1 MARISGGVNLQS
13 LENIKFCD
21 ALRFQS
27 PTTKGE
33 DTSMGRHRIHILSR
47 HEGYASFL
55 VYTSAGFY
63 LWMWLLAI
71 SGCGDGWPSPSSVAY
86 AFANQRGYDVTT
98 RLPSCFQLKP
108 EQSCVHEQSK
118 DISRADED
126 MRDRR
131 SCLMSILMGT
141 CSAIYAD
148 VADAVDAERH
158 SQFIVSNSEDTSI
171 GSTNQP
177 VIVTLP
183 MEPASGGTF
192 CIRCTL
198 FASGNDDTSTT
209 SLLGN
214 LLNVPLE
221 TSFQL
226 YRAIIDTGSPY
237 LVLPSSGLETNL
249 LSNDGHSRFSLA
261 HVIQSFG
268 TLFPSNNDGG
278 SLGLLTSSEYQ
289 PTKEVYGSVTGQINW
304 KLANYMFRDPRLQI
318 NTKTAAGLVGVLD
331 DALTNEATGRGVLE
345 PYALLGLIKQ
355 NNPQRRD
362 RFPDPRPTFF
372 EQECIIASTFDGR
385 SESQVK
391 SFCVNGPMEE
401 LTLSTGSLIDRE
413 DKVMPLVDLRPYGDF
428 VDHYAV
434 LVDSITIDG
443 IEISARSLKE
453 VSGST
458 VERPIVAVFDTGL
471 TGCLLKSPMWG
482 LVQSIMLKD
491 AKERP
496 TETIQQY
503 RFQSVDVFVKEASRK
518 GQSAKLKSMCKIG
531 SSVDFDPRWF
541 YVDPIELDWFDD
553 EVTSPYV
560 IVLGQTFMRR
570 GALTIDMDERIS
582 RFQYD
587 C

>member
-1 MARISGGVNLQS
+1 M
-13 LENIKFCD
+13 K
-21 ALRFQS
+21 
-27 PTTKGE
+27 
-33 DTSMGRHRIHILSR
+33 
-47 HEGYASFL
+47 
-55 VYTSAGFY
+55 
-63 LWMWLLAI
+63 
-71 SGCGDGWPSPSSVAY
+71 
-86 AFANQRGYDVTT
+86 
-98 RLPSCFQLKP
+98 
-108 EQSCVHEQSK
+108 
-118 DISRADED
+118 
-126 MRDRR
+126 
-131 SCLMSILMGT
+131 
-141 CSAIYAD
+141 
-148 VADAVDAERH
+148 
-158 SQFIVSNSEDTSI
+158 
-171 GSTNQP
+171 
-177 VIVTLP
+177 
-183 MEPASGGTF
+183 
-192 CIRCTL
+192 
-198 FASGNDDTSTT
+198 
-209 SLLGN
+209 
-214 LLNVPLE
+214 
-221 TSFQL
+221 
-226 YRAIIDTGSPY
+226 
-237 LVLPSSGLETNL
+237 
-249 LSNDGHSRFSLA
+249 
-261 HVIQSFG
+261 
-268 TLFPSNNDGG
+268 
-278 SLGLLTSSEYQ
+278 
-289 PTKEVYGSVTGQINW
+289 
-304 KLANYMFRDPRLQI
+304 
-318 NTKTAAGLVGVLD
+318 
-331 DALTNEATGRGVLE
+331 
-345 PYALLGLIKQ
+345 
-355 NNPQRRD
+355 
-362 RFPDPRPTFF
+362 
-372 EQECIIASTFDGR
+372 
-385 SESQVK
+385 
-391 SFCVNGPMEE
+391 E